1 MEDVMSGSYTLL
13 RDTWI
18 YQDIRQEVQQELQV
32 RYTEEQRHILL
43 AIVRVRFPRIEGL
56 LQQLIEE
63 RNEPELLQALIIL
76 VGTAR
81 LEKDVRQ
88 GISRERAENAPT

>member
-1 MEDVMSGSYTLL
+1 MSGSYTLL

-32 RYTEEQRHILL
+32 RYTEEQRHVLL
-43 AIVRVRFPRIEGL
+43 AIVRARFPRIEGL
-56 LQQLIEE
+56 LQQLLKE

-88 GISRERAENAPT
+88 GISRERAEYAPT